1 MAKRIEGVVCTITA
15 KAHEENKLYGS
26 VTSHDIIAALKN
38 QDIQLE
44 RRMLLL
50 KEPIKE
56 VGTYKVPVRVYS
68 DVEPEITVEVVA
80 EVKEA

>member
-1 MAKRIEGVVCTITA
+1 
-15 KAHEENKLYGS
+15 
-26 VTSHDIIAALKN
+26 
-38 QDIQLE
+38 
-44 RRMLLL
+44 MLLL

-80 EVKEA
+80 EVKKA